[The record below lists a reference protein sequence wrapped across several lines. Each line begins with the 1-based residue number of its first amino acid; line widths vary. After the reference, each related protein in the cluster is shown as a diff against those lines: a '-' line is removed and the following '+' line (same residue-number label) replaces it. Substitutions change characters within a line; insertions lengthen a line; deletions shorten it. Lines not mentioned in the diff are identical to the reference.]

1 MGSSGEPQKKSL
13 IVEGWRFVP
22 NSHAL
27 VNQWQLL
34 ALSRRSDLD
43 LRIVDLPLLSKRWKQ
58 QTGLF
63 EPADEECLQN
73 LEIAATDDRA
83 DVTLRIGFP
92 FDFSPSRSP
101 LTAVFGTSEHQT
113 I

>member
-1 MGSSGEPQKKSL
+1 MGIPNGPPRKSL

-22 NSHAL
+22 HSYAI

-58 QTGLF
+58 QRGLF
-63 EPADEECLQN
+63 EPAAEECLQN
-73 LEIAATDDRA
+73 LEIASAQDRT
-83 DVTLRIGFP
+83 DVTLRIAFP
-92 FDFSPSRSP
+92 FDFSQSPSG
-101 LTAVFGTSEHQT
+101 L
-113 I
+113 